1 MSVAILIMI
10 VSTVILL
17 FCLQAI
23 CQKRLQRQF
32 TTEFH
37 KAIVSNNRLEFPLIR
52 KGVEEFGSSGEYLH
66 LSMTLRSDFLAVTY
80 LLKNASNIDQRFNP
94 IDELLI
100 LHFRILF
107 ASLVT
112 RHWLR
117 LPENSTVLKL
127 TNILQYFANVVGE
140 RINSARFMN
149 LTAFNYLSETE
160 LLASSLGTR
169 PLEKTRSLRSASPR
183 AV

>member
-1 MSVAILIMI
+1 MSVAVLIMI

-32 TTEFH
+32 TTEFY
-37 KAIVSNNRLEFPLIR
+37 KTIVSNNRLEFPLIR
-52 KGVEEFGSSGEYLH
+52 KGVEEFGSPGEYLR
-66 LSMTLRSDFLAVTY
+66 LSMALKCDFLAVKY
-80 LLKNASNIDQRFNP
+80 LLENASNIDQRYNP

-100 LHFRILF
+100 LYFRVQSVSLF
-107 ASLVT
+107 M

-127 TNILQYFANVVGE
+127 TNTLQYFANVVGE
-140 RINSARFMN
+140 RINTTRGGN
-149 LTAFNYLSETE
+149 LTAFNYLAETE
-160 LLASSLGTR
+160 LLASSKGTR
-169 PLEKTRSLRSASPR
+169 PLAKTRSLRSASPR